1 MKIDELL
8 KRLENVK
15 IDENIDEKHEIAEYL
30 AQILSVDGSL
40 YTFYIMMR
48 YKQIIYD
55 LDSYKK
61 LLKSDKISSNDA
73 YVYVENT
80 YFLEYDSIRYFYPFL
95 IDRYLLPYAYLS
107 KLSFS
112 YSYAVPATGLKY
124 VSMVIRFLNVGRVV
138 VEVANIDNA
147 AINMNLPGLIPSVLG
162 SKHIDN
168 YTVKEIISRFCSQ
181 KLFAGYDIDEARGI
195 IYRYYED
202 HDTSLAKDVKA
213 IRDAYI
219 GIFQPFRVEYDLRT
233 KRPIYINDLPISS
246 A

>member
-8 KRLENVK
+8 RRLENVK

-30 AQILSVDGSL
+30 AQILSDDDSIYL
-40 YTFYIMMR
+40 FYIIMM
-48 YKQIIYD
+48 KDKKIYD
-55 LDSYKK
+55 IKPYRK
-61 LLKSDKISSNDA
+61 LLESNKVSPNDA

-107 KLSFS
+107 KLGFE
-112 YSYAVPATGLKY
+112 YYNIVPATGLKY
-124 VSMVIRFLNVGRVV
+124 VSMVVRFLNAGRVV
-138 VEVANIDNA
+138 VEVADIDNV
-147 AINMNLPGLIPSVLG
+147 AINMNLPRLIPNVLG

-168 YTVKEIISRFCSQ
+168 YTEKEIVSRFSSQ
-181 KLFAGYDIDEARGI
+181 KLFAGYDFDEARGI

-202 HDTSLAKDVKA
+202 HDTSLAKDVEV

-219 GIFQPFRVEYDLRT
+219 GIFRPFRIEYDLNT
-233 KRPIYINDLPISS
+233 KRPTYIFRW
-246 A
+246 